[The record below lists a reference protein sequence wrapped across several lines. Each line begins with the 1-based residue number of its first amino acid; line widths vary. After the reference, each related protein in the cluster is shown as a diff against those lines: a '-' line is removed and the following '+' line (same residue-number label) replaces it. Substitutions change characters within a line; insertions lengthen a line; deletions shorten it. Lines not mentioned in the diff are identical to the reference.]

1 MNAPGARILL
11 PSVYAT
17 CLALIVA
24 AANLGLL
31 NPFTTFIHATRG
43 ADKLFHFAL
52 VGGLAFA
59 INHATRCRTIPLLRR
74 PVLIGAAIC
83 LPLSIIEELSQS
95 LIPTRTFDPADL
107 LANVLGI
114 LIIGPLAR
122 HLNPAAPA
130 AC

>member
-1 MNAPGARILL
+1 MNAPGARILI

-17 CLALIVA
+17 SIALIVA

-31 NPFTTFIHATRG
+31 NRFTTFIHATPG
-43 ADKLFHFAL
+43 TDKLLHFAL

-59 INHATRCRTIPLLRR
+59 INHATRCRTLPILHR
-74 PVLIGAAIC
+74 PILIGAAIC

-122 HLNPAAPA
+122 RLNPVAPA